1 MRRVTVIATLVAL
14 LVIALP
20 MSAALAAPAP
30 AADGSVVVLAVDDEP
45 AGPEPAL
52 RTDEDNAAR
61 TLAGY
66 EDPEVPF
73 TWGAAWIL
81 AFAGLVGVVL
91 LGGLYQLLVRGPAQ
105 RQDS

>member
-1 MRRVTVIATLVAL
+1 MRRVSVIAALVAL
-14 LVIALP
+14 LVVALP
-20 MSAALAAPAP
+20 MTAALAEPAP
-30 AADGSVVVLAVDDEP
+30 TADDVVVLAVDEEP
-45 AGPEPAL
+45 VGPEPAQ
-52 RTDEDNAAR
+52 RTDEENPAR
-61 TLAGY
+61 TLGGY

-81 AFAGLVGVVL
+81 AFAGLVGLVL